1 MGEPVRVLF
10 VCVGNCVRSQM
21 AEAIARHA
29 CGDII
34 AAESAGVS
42 PLGFIDKTAKMVLHQ
57 KGISVH
63 GQYSKGL
70 QCEDLKTPQ
79 VIINMSGIP
88 GNSLFA
94 GKKFED
100 WEVEDPFGEDIEVHR
115 RICDSIEARVT
126 LLAAQLRTAVRDTRT
141 EPGRGSQR

>member
-1 MGEPVRVLF
+1 MAEPVRVLF

-21 AEAIARHA
+21 AEAIARHS

-42 PLGFIDKTAKMVLHQ
+42 PLGFIDRTAKAVLHQ

-70 QCEDLKTPQ
+70 QSEDLKTPH

-88 GNSLFA
+88 GSALFA

-126 LLAAQLRTAVRDTRT
+126 LLAAQLRTEAIDRRT
-141 EPGRGSQR
+141 EPGPGSQR